1 MPEGSRMRWEGAWGN
16 GAQARLAGCW
26 GWGDRRDQP
35 AWPTSQ
41 LWPSSWPWSQAEWPS
56 YSRMRTQTPPAMDP
70 TRYEAQ
76 TSFCMVWFMLPH
88 TPQGPAL
95 QPSSLTHHPPN
106 LTGLLYSTTFCYI
119 CSSRIHSQYLAL
131 VLHFTVPFLSYS
143 FSPSLCPSLISIRLS
158 EPTFQGQE
166 SIHIMQ
172 GSCWR
177 VRTRSTFSSFLISP
191 LPITFHLIQEGMS
204 FRLFLVN
211 LYKNYHVPYIN
222 IIYMTCPTH

>member
-1 MPEGSRMRWEGAWGN
+1 
-16 GAQARLAGCW
+16 
-26 GWGDRRDQP
+26 
-35 AWPTSQ
+35 
-41 LWPSSWPWSQAEWPS
+41 
-56 YSRMRTQTPPAMDP
+56 MRTQTPPAMDP

-143 FSPSLCPSLISIRLS
+143 FSPSLCPFLISIRLS

-166 SIHIMQ
+166 SIHIIQ
-172 GSCWR
+172 GRCWR

-191 LPITFHLIQEGMS
+191 LPITFHLIQEGTVFS
-204 FRLFLVN
+204 PVSC
-211 LYKNYHVPYIN
+211 KSV
-222 IIYMTCPTH
+222 